1 IMLLEKGRLCIKKY
15 GRDAGSKAV
24 ITKVNNDNT
33 VMIVTSKRNAKERK
47 CNVNH
52 LEFLSE
58 IINVDDKE
66 AVKKA
71 LGIV

>member
-1 IMLLEKGRLCIKKY
+1 MLLEKGRLCIKKY